1 MPACCQKCLQLPD
14 MQKIQCDHIR
24 PYGGIDKNRQ
34 TKRKAAYD
42 LDIYTVMREKLGIT
56 TTNLTPYYNRD
67 DLEYFST
74 NIWTKDEIPPHLK
87 SFFIGVDPSNG
98 GPCNTAIIGG
108 FYLSDSEELN
118 VQLADAKRVKDYVD
132 YTEFIVNNL
141 KVRVLSFYNRYITFF
156 THVFHRYITF
166 FTNGFHRYITFSTHG
181 L

>member
-1 MPACCQKCLQLPD
+1 MPACCQKCLKLPD

-67 DLEYFST
+67 DLEYFSK
-74 NIWTKDEIPPHLK
+74 NIWTKDEIPEHLK
-87 SFFIGVDPSNG
+87 SFFVGVDPSNG

-108 FYLSDSEELN
+108 FYLPDSEELN
-118 VQLADAKRVKDYVD
+118 VQLADAKRVKDYTD

-141 KVRVLSFYNRYITFF
+141 KVFIFLLNA
-156 THVFHRYITF
+156 
-166 FTNGFHRYITFSTHG
+166 
-181 L
+181 